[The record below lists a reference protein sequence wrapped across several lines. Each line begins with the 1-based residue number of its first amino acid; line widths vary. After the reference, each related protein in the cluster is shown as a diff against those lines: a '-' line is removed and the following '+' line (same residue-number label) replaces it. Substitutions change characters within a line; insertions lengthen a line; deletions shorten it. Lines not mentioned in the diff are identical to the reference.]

1 MKETVEIKNG
11 VFSMSLE
18 ENGHVVSACPQDMNW
33 IKHMFVVHGVDME
46 AEIRN
51 ILKYEM
57 QEKLKHES
65 NNEN

>member
-1 MKETVEIKNG
+1 MKETVEVKDG

-18 ENGHVVSACPQDMNW
+18 ENGHVISASPQDMNW
-33 IKHMFVVHGVDME
+33 IKYMLVAHGVDVE
-46 AEIRN
+46 ADIRN

-57 QEKLKHES
+57 QEKLKHEA